1 MRCCGNCM
9 WGFSPLNEDDLR
21 SEYSGEDYELD
32 NMPKAGDCCLSKEH
46 NKDYYCTS
54 HSYDESSDEYYRYI
68 KLNIDKYV
76 SIDLYN
82 MIRESWSY
90 KTNGLDE
97 EDMLFLNP
105 STKQDDVTSLLIK
118 DLFGG
123 KIMSTLSVTGKHYY
137 NLIDGNIIDLTS
149 DQFDEGEEP
158 LYSIGEED
166 YPIID
171 DDLISRYK
179 VLLKNLN
186 ENLCD
191 FTFNEIDG
199 DDRIMAHR
207 EFLKSLFVYSTFEI
221 DYYYQDGN
229 SEYVQFDLSA
239 QNTGN
244 IFRYKHN
251 LITDEYELCEMPVI
265 YSTTG
270 EYICEL
276 PIDFIKSVFD
286 VARDNVE
293 NIRNLDK
300 VRRINPYK

>member
-1 MRCCGNCM
+1 
-9 WGFSPLNEDDLR
+9 
-21 SEYSGEDYELD
+21 
-32 NMPKAGDCCLSKEH
+32 
-46 NKDYYCTS
+46 
-54 HSYDESSDEYYRYI
+54 
-68 KLNIDKYV
+68 
-76 SIDLYN
+76 
-82 MIRESWSY
+82 
-90 KTNGLDE
+90 
-97 EDMLFLNP
+97 MLFLNP

-123 KIMSTLSVTGKHYY
+123 KIMSTLSVSGKHYY

-179 VLLKNLN
+179 ELLKNVN
-186 ENLCD
+186 DNLCD

-199 DDRIMAHR
+199 DDRIMVHR
-207 EFLKSLFVYSTFEI
+207 EFLKSLFIYSTFEI
-221 DYYYQDGN
+221 DYYYQDGDN
-229 SEYVQFDLSA
+229 EYVQFDLSA

-251 LITDEYELCEMPVI
+251 LITDEYELCEMPLI

-300 VRRINPYK
+300 VRRINPHK